1 MNRIIILIALAVSV
15 SVFSGCSSTQT
26 ITQDRPADWSG
37 KVNVN
42 SLENLYKVDD
52 NLYRSEQ
59 PNASDMKALEQFGM
73 KTVLNLRRVQDD
85 NREARNT
92 SLKLHHIPINT
103 FKMSYEEL
111 LQSVRIIEKAEKP
124 VLVHCLH
131 GSDRT
136 GVVVAAYRMTTQGW
150 TKEAAIKEFKEG
162 GYGYH
167 DGWFPNLVE
176 LLESLDVQ
184 KLKTDLSAAD

>member
-1 MNRIIILIALAVSV
+1 MNRFIISIALAVSV
-15 SVFSGCSSTQT
+15 SVFYGCSSTQT
-26 ITQDRPADWSG
+26 ITQDRPSEWSG
-37 KVNVN
+37 KLTVNT
-42 SLENLYKVDD
+42 LENLYKVDD
-52 NLYRSEQ
+52 NLFRSEQ
-59 PNASDMKALEQFGM
+59 PNASDMKALEQFGV

-85 NREARNT
+85 NREAKNA
-92 SLKLHHIPINT
+92 SLILHHIPINT

-111 LQSVRIIEKAEKP
+111 LQSVRMIQNADKP

-162 GYGYH
+162 GDGYH

-176 LLESLDVQ
+176 LLETLDVQ
-184 KLKTDLSAAD
+184 KLKTDLSSAD

>member
-1 MNRIIILIALAVSV
+1 MNRFNISLVMIVCV
-15 SVFSGCSSTQT
+15 FVFSGCSSNQT
-26 ITQDRPADWSG
+26 ITQNRPSEWSG
-37 KVNVN
+37 KLKVNT
-42 SLENLYKVDD
+42 LENLYKVDD

-59 PNASDMKALEQFGM
+59 PNPSDMKALEQFGV
-73 KTVLNLRRVQDD
+73 KTVLNLRRAQDD
-85 NREARNT
+85 NREAKNT
-92 SLKLHHIPINT
+92 SLTLHHLPINT

-111 LQSVRIIEKAEKP
+111 LQSVRIIRSAEKP

-136 GVVVAAYRMTTQGW
+136 GVVVAAYRMTQGW

-167 DGWFPNLVE
+167 ARWFPNLIE

-184 KLKTDLSAAD
+184 KLKAELSGAD